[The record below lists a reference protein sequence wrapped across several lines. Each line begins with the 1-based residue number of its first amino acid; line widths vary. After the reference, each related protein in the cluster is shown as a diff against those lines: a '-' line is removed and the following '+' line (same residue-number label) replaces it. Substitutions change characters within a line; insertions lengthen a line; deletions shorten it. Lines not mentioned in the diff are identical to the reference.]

1 MVGLI
6 LGSPMTMSLK
16 ERVAE
21 GFTEEG
27 PFDLK
32 RLEEAELIQI
42 VGVSE
47 QSCRNIKI
55 LDMFREEKVV

>member
-1 MVGLI
+1 M
-6 LGSPMTMSLK
+6 LGSPITMSLK

>member
-1 MVGLI
+1 M
-6 LGSPMTMSLK
+6 LGSPITMSLK

-21 GFTEEG
+21 GFTEEA

-32 RLEEAELIQI
+32 RLEEAELTRI

>member
-1 MVGLI
+1 
-6 LGSPMTMSLK
+6 MSLK

>member
-6 LGSPMTMSLK
+6 LGSPITMSLK